1 VTRGYIPAPSEAKVK
16 RASRRSEPRARH
28 PAFGAT
34 GLEALRDIR
43 PVGPLSY
50 NRGLDPVR
58 NPYTPGAGTRPPALA
73 GRDGEIERFEVLLQ
87 RLAAGRYSR
96 SFLIT
101 GLRGVGKTV
110 LLNEFAR
117 RATDAKWFVAT
128 SEVRTSGKLAGLVT
142 LLARGAL
149 LEMSRVDR
157 IKDRAMRALG
167 VLKAFVVTVGDV
179 EVRLDVDAITG
190 KGDSGDLER
199 DLGDV
204 IVELGS
210 VAQEAGTGV
219 ALLLDEVQLLERQ
232 ELEALMAALHRTAQE
247 NLPIGLVGV
256 GLPLLPKLTGEAK
269 SYAERLFEFRSIGSL
284 DRAAADEALASPATA
299 EGVTFE
305 GAALERIYDYSRGY
319 PYFLQEYGKTVWD
332 YAEGPE
338 IESADVD
345 GAHDVVLEELD
356 RGFFHVRIERTPT
369 AERQYLAAIADL
381 GDGPQRSGD
390 VAKKLG
396 YPTVSGPSLVRD
408 NLLKKG
414 LIYSPRH
421 GYVDFTV
428 PLFGDYLRRNFAFD
442 PENIKRRRRTPRSQR
457 DFGDEVKALVGEVLG
472 STGLAGISY
481 GDSQEDFDYEAVEL
495 TTASDVPEEIIAYFE
510 VISAE
515 TARTSLDDG
524 LWRAVED
531 RITKTP
537 ERFAI
542 VISECPVKIGADSH
556 LAPRISVTTLPSDF
570 VGIDET
576 RTYILDL
583 SGNVGVED
591 RRELLSGIRE
601 DIVRRTGSD
610 RG

>member
-1 VTRGYIPAPSEAKVK
+1 
-16 RASRRSEPRARH
+16 
-28 PAFGAT
+28 
-34 GLEALRDIR
+34 
-43 PVGPLSY
+43 
-50 NRGLDPVR
+50 
-58 NPYTPGAGTRPPALA
+58 
-73 GRDGEIERFEVLLQ
+73 
-87 RLAAGRYSR
+87 
-96 SFLIT
+96 
-101 GLRGVGKTV
+101 
-110 LLNEFAR
+110 
-117 RATDAKWFVAT
+117 
-128 SEVRTSGKLAGLVT
+128 
-142 LLARGAL
+142 
-149 LEMSRVDR
+149 
-157 IKDRAMRALG
+157 MRALG

-369 AERQYLAAIADL
+369 AERQYL
-381 GDGPQRSGD
+381 
-390 VAKKLG
+390 
-396 YPTVSGPSLVRD
+396 
-408 NLLKKG
+408 
-414 LIYSPRH
+414 
-421 GYVDFTV
+421 
-428 PLFGDYLRRNFAFD
+428 
-442 PENIKRRRRTPRSQR
+442 
-457 DFGDEVKALVGEVLG
+457 
-472 STGLAGISY
+472 
-481 GDSQEDFDYEAVEL
+481 
-495 TTASDVPEEIIAYFE
+495 
-510 VISAE
+510 
-515 TARTSLDDG
+515 
-524 LWRAVED
+524 
-531 RITKTP
+531 
-537 ERFAI
+537 
-542 VISECPVKIGADSH
+542 
-556 LAPRISVTTLPSDF
+556 
-570 VGIDET
+570 
-576 RTYILDL
+576 
-583 SGNVGVED
+583 
-591 RRELLSGIRE
+591 
-601 DIVRRTGSD
+601 
-610 RG
+610 